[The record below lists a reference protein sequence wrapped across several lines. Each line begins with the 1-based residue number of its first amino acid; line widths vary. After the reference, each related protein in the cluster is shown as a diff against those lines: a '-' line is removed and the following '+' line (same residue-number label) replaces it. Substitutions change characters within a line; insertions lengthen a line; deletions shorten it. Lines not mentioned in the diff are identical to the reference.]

1 MIKTWTKFNENTSGD
16 LRSKLSEKLTE
27 VRNFLIEFED
37 MGIITYNII
46 YSGFPRAAPEFHPRG
61 DFERFLDMITASIL
75 PLWHDDIAM
84 AKFGFENDMRT
95 KRKYKVSEKD
105 FCIIA
110 DIKIVA
116 EPTEFGSTVIGSE
129 GIKLFEDILVANSRL
144 IDVGYDVKLDLNAS
158 HNQYKPAKFLIY
170 FDL

>member
-16 LRSKLSEKLTE
+16 LRNKLSEKLTE
-27 VRNFLIEFED
+27 VRDFLIEFED
-37 MGIITYNII
+37 MGIITYTII
-46 YSGFPRAAPEFHPRG
+46 SSGFERGGYLDFDPKRG
-61 DFERFLDMITASIL
+61 DFERFLDMITPTI
-75 PLWHDDIAM
+75 
-84 AKFGFENDMRT
+84 KFGFDSDMRT

-110 DIKIVA
+110 DIKIVG
-116 EPTEFGSTVIGSE
+116 ESDKFGSTVIGNE

-158 HNQYKPAKFLIY
+158 HNQYKPAVFLIY